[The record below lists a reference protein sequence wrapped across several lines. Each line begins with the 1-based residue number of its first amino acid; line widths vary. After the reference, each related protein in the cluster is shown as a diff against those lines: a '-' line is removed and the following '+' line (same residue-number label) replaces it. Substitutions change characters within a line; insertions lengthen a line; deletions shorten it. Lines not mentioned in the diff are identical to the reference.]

1 MILFWLICA
10 AMILIALAFVL
21 PPALQHSAESKRET
35 DDERK
40 NANIAVYRSQLSEL
54 EADVRNG
61 IVSEEQYVQDRDE
74 IERRLLEDIPT
85 TSTKKPAPAPMNV
98 RNRALLLALVN
109 LLVAIACFFGFK
121 NFTLTILA
129 LVNLLVPIVYYVR
142 FKNTNPSPVS
152 ARSTAFV
159 LGIGLPL
166 VAIIF
171 YLNVG
176 SPKSISDPPAAAS
189 QFSTAAPQERTQE
202 QIQANVEKLAK
213 RLESNPSDAQ
223 GWTMLA
229 RSYSSMER
237 YGDAAGAYAK
247 ATELKPND
255 ADLLTEYAFV
265 TAMANGRSLEGK
277 PMELIQQALKAE
289 PENAKALQLAGSAA
303 FQSKDYKKAID
314 YWQRVLKQVPAESE
328 AGREISARIDE
339 AKKLA
344 AGDK

>member
-10 AMILIALAFVL
+10 ALILIALAFVL
-21 PPALQHSAESKRET
+21 PPALQRSEESKRET

-40 NANIAVYRSQLSEL
+40 KANIAVYRDQLSEL

-61 IVSEEQYVQDRDE
+61 LVSEQQYAQDRDE
-74 IERRLLEDIPT
+74 IERRLLEDVAT
-85 TSTKKPAPAPMNV
+85 TDTKKT
-98 RNRALLLALVN
+98 
-109 LLVAIACFFGFK
+109 VA
-121 NFTLTILA
+121 
-129 LVNLLVPIVYYVR
+129 
-142 FKNTNPSPVS
+142 SPVF
-152 ARSTAFV
+152 ARNTAYVF
-159 LGIGLPL
+159 GIGLPL

-171 YLNVG
+171 YLFVG
-176 SPKSISDPPAAAS
+176 SPQSIGESPERAS
-189 QFSTAAPQERTQE
+189 QAGPVAPQERTQA
-202 QIQANVEKLAK
+202 QIAANVEKLAK
-213 RLESNPSDAQ
+213 RLESNPSDPQ

-237 YGDAAGAYAK
+237 YGEAAGAYAK

-303 FQSKDYKKAID
+303 FQAKDYKKAVD

-328 AGREISARIDE
+328 AGREITARINE
-339 AKKLA
+339 AKTLA
-344 AGDK
+344 ASPGK